1 MQEAA
6 LELSKD
12 TWRPRREEG
21 VIFTMKLGED
31 EGSFSTSPRHLE
43 L

>member
-1 MQEAA
+1 MTHDAHGE
-6 LELSKD
+6 K
-12 TWRPRREEG
+12 G
-21 VIFTMKLGED
+21 GGIFTMKLGED